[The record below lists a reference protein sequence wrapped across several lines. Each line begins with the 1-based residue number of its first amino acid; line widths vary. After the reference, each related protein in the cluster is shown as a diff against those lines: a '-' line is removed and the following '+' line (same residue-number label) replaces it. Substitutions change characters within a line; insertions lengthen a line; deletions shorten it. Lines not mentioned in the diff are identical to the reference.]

1 MVTQWN
7 ISTISYDN
15 DSSAFEGSYMES
27 WLNDTTVDGFLGNLR
42 DYENF
47 IVTDSVWDTTQDS
60 NALGSIE
67 RPNGTTVVTDAV
79 GLLNLYEYS
88 MSYRNST
95 YENSYLNNGL
105 YWWLLTNY
113 NTLDVWFI
121 LDNGSFEHYTS
132 TICRGIRPS
141 INLKASIKIVDGD
154 GTIDNPYRLVGDND
168 TDLSG
173 TLLSTRY
180 SGEYI
185 RFGNGEN
192 NLYRI
197 VSHETENLT
206 KVVSAEPLRKSKI
219 FLTSMFGDDIS
230 YSSNN
235 TIGTFLN
242 GEYLN
247 SGDYLTSYQATMI
260 EDSTTWYIGIVG
272 GGANYRLAKYKD
284 INMSDYAQNVD
295 TKIGLLRIGELMA
308 SQINIRD
315 NNTIYW
321 LLTPYNDFQVRSVY
335 KYGDVYYGDSVGFLG
350 VKPAFNL
357 KSNVIITG
365 GTGLKD
371 DPFTIELAT

>member
-1 MVTQWN
+1 
-7 ISTISYDN
+7 
-15 DSSAFEGSYMES
+15 
-27 WLNDTTVDGFLGNLR
+27 
-42 DYENF
+42 
-47 IVTDSVWDTTQDS
+47 
-60 NALGSIE
+60 
-67 RPNGTTVVTDAV
+67 
-79 GLLNLYEYS
+79 

-132 TICRGIRPS
+132 SVNRGIRPS
-141 INLKASIKIVDGD
+141 INLKTNVKIVDGD
-154 GTIDNPYRLVGDND
+154 GTKMSPYRLEGDND
-168 TDLSG
+168 NNLSG
-173 TLLSTRY
+173 TLLNTRY

-185 RFGNGEN
+185 SFGNDDN
-192 NLYRI
+192 NLFRI

-206 KVVSAEPLRKSKI
+206 KVVSAEPLRKSKN
-219 FLTSMFGDDIS
+219 FLTSMFGDNIS

-247 SGDYLTSYQATMI
+247 SGDYLTSYQANMI
-260 EDSTTWYIGIVG
+260 EDSTTWYIGTVG

-295 TKIGLLRIGELMA
+295 TKIGLLRIGELMT

-335 KYGDVYYGDSVGFLG
+335 KNGDVYYGDSVGFLG

-371 DPFTIELAT
+371 DPFTLALQ